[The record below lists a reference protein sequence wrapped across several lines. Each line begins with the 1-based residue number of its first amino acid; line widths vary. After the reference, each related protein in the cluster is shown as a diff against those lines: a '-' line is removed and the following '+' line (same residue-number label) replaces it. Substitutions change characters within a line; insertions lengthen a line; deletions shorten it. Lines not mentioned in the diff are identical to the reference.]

1 NAELDYLNKNLK
13 EKVAEQT
20 KEIRKAYE
28 VEKEARVG
36 LEKLNEAKN
45 EFILASQH
53 NLRTPITIAKGY
65 VDEADLKTK
74 ETETKTYLD
83 KIGGVLSVLSDL
95 VNGLIDVTQLEVG
108 KIGFSKDKK
117 LPNSK

>member
-53 NLRTPITIAKGY
+53 NLRTPLTITKGY
-65 VDEADLKTK
+65 VDEIGIETESLGNSKLKTFVDK
-74 ETETKTYLD
+74 TKNSLD
-83 KIGGVLSVLSDL
+83 ILAQL
-95 VNGLIDVTQLEVG
+95 VNGLVDVTDLKVG
-108 KIGFSKDKK
+108 KEGFSKKE
-117 LPNSK
+117 